1 MQEKCGCG
9 GLTQWR
15 WWPPA
20 RFWRCSASAHS
31 EEWCPVSSWCPPAAS
46 LWLQAPETESGS
58 LLQPGFQKIRTKCP
72 NMFAVECTA
81 HIYVFFSPF
90 KIPTCPESD
99 PVFCFLPISPTA
111 HLGQL
116 LLQLQTLILCDGRR
130 SWGWTDGR
138 HSVFSYLW
146 MFLETLMV
154 QKDIHAEETFLPL
167 CRLGRTDYY

>member
-58 LLQPGFQKIRTKCP
+58 LLQPGFQKIRTKSP

-81 HIYVFFSPF
+81 HIYVFFLPSKFQHVQNLIRFFVSFPSLRLLTLVSSSCSSRRSSSVMAGGAEDG
-90 KIPTCPESD
+90 PTDVTAS
-99 PVFCFLPISPTA
+99 SPTS
-111 HLGQL
+111 G
-116 LLQLQTLILCDGRR
+116 C
-130 SWGWTDGR
+130 SWKPWWSRKTYMLR
-138 HSVFSYLW
+138 KLF
-146 MFLETLMV
+146 FLYAV
-154 QKDIHAEETFLPL
+154 
-167 CRLGRTDYY
+167 